1 MVSSTYREHEGIQS
15 SANPSASKIMI
26 PIYDVYYALINNYII
41 DITHFDADDATD
53 LEKSVYSRFQIKLQN
68 TVDSLIA
75 ELNSDNAV
83 AYQNLSKEMKNYMS
97 YIVANVL
104 MGDSQVLMKDAV
116 DTSDATYVA

>member
-1 MVSSTYREHEGIQS
+1 MTLRIWKRAYTAVSRS
-15 SANPSASKIMI
+15 
-26 PIYDVYYALINNYII
+26 
-41 DITHFDADDATD
+41 
-53 LEKSVYSRFQIKLQN
+53 KLQN

-116 DTSDATYVA
+116 DTSDATYVAWTSRRNHQSSGVSPVRNFQKLDRCDEDFRR